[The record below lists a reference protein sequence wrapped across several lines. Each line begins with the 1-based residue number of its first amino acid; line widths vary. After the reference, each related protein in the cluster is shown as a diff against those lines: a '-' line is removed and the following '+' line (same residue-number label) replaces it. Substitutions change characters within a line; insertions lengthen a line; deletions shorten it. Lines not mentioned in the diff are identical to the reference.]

1 MNVNMIGN
9 GHGYREL
16 TSSRATGGDAV
27 ASTPKASAEEAATP
41 ADGGSDTV
49 EAVPEGAPTKG
60 VIALLQAGHFSGKVA
75 DVRLRISHFSDLVA
89 LSQTQPSAGPAEQQ
103 PAGTDAESPA
113 VDLEAAPAPGES
125 PDAGQET
132 ADPPLIGSDSDA
144 ADAGTDGLGES
155 PVLEAVPPAVQE
167 TGGEEEPSSSEPP
180 ASVVDLGLPDLQA
193 PVGNN
198 GRAYAKFVAMYEEMR
213 ATAQVAD
220 QANPPAEGPIIPEEG
235 PITPEEGPIASQEG
249 PTTPEEGP
257 IASEEGLI
265 TPEEGPITPEEGPV
279 TPEQGPTTEA

>member
-1 MNVNMIGN
+1 MQKP
-9 GHGYREL
+9 HTL
-16 TSSRATGGDAV
+16 
-27 ASTPKASAEEAATP
+27 ASA
-41 ADGGSDTV
+41 TV
-49 EAVPEGAPTKG
+49 
-60 VIALLQAGHFSGKVA
+60 LLA
-75 DVRLRISHFSDLVA
+75 LVA
-89 LSQTQPSAGPAEQQ
+89 LTACTAE
-103 PAGTDAESPA
+103 ER
-113 VDLEAAPAPGES
+113 PAPRTEK
-125 PDAGQET
+125 
-132 ADPPLIGSDSDA
+132 
-144 ADAGTDGLGES
+144 
-155 PVLEAVPPAVQE
+155 PVAPAVQE

-220 QANPPAEGPIIPEEG
+220 QANLPAEGPT
-235 PITPEEGPIASQEG
+235 TPEEGPVASEESPVTPEEG